1 MKINTQAHT
10 PGPWEKWPD
19 SDSDSLAVGPV
30 AGGVAVCQIVTT
42 DGQGLT
48 HRGTLETA
56 AANAALIAS
65 APELLAELERCLSYL
80 ANLNG
85 CNWITDKGPGGED
98 MRRAAKA
105 LQIRVWNAVNKQTN
119 THENTN

>member
-1 MKINTQAHT
+1 MKAQHT

-65 APELLAELERCLSYL
+65 APELLAALQ
-80 ANLNG
+80 NLVARNL
-85 CNWITDKGPGGED
+85 IKDTDDDHYDEVLD
-98 MRRAAKA
+98 AIAKA
-105 LQIRVWNAVNKQTN
+105 GGAQ
-119 THENTN
+119 